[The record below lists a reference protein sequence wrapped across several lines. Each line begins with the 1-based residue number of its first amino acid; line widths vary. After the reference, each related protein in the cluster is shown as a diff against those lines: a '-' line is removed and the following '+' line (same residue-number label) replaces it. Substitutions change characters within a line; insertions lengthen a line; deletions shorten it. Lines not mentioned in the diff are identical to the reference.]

1 MPVGLDARESYI
13 FGKRM
18 ASGEWTNISTIRC
31 FSEQRIA
38 EANAVTAAD
47 LPKRPRVFYAISYI
61 QPNSLALIGVSR
73 IPSEAEKLWEA
84 NFAVLVLHPA
94 RVEGMGNEFVQI
106 G

>member
-1 MPVGLDARESYI
+1 MSLPRKTDRQMPVGLDARESYI

-61 QPNSLALIGVSR
+61 QPNSLALALAAFQARPRNCG
-73 IPSEAEKLWEA
+73 KLILRFSFCTLRA
-84 NFAVLVLHPA
+84 
-94 RVEGMGNEFVQI
+94 
-106 G
+106 